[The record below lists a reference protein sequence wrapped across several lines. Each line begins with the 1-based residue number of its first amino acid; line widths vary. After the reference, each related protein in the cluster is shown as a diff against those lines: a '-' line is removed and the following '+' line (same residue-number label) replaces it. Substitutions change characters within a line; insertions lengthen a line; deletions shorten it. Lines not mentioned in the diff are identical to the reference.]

1 MAGLRD
7 QTVRAKLEDDGERD
21 CPHHRHGAPH
31 GTPRR
36 LPSAAQPSSPQ
47 PSLPILICK
56 PAAQLILNLQSLRLF
71 WSCLKQTCV
80 LPSGLPSRLCEQT
93 RQSDGARHSF
103 LSSGDSKVVRV
114 ATTDGQWLGQG
125 AAARREGGSGS
136 AYARAPE
143 TPSGFE
149 HLRVRGK
156 KSRRGRLRSRM

>member
-36 LPSAAQPSSPQ
+36 LPSAALPSSLQ
-47 PSLPILICK
+47 PSLPHFNMQTGCSAHFKLAKSAAFLVLFKSKRAFCLRARLAGCVNR
-56 PAAQLILNLQSLRLF
+56 PA
-71 WSCLKQTCV
+71 
-80 LPSGLPSRLCEQT
+80 SRMVP
-93 RQSDGARHSF
+93 GSF

-114 ATTDGQWLGQG
+114 VTTDGQWLGQG

-143 TPSGFE
+143 TPSGVE

-156 KSRRGRLRSRM
+156 KSRRGRLRSCM